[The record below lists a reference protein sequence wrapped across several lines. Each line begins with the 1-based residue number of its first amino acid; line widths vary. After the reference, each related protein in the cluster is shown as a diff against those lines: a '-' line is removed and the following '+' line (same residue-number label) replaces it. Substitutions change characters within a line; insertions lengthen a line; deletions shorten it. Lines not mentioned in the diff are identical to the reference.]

1 MIDEKKLWEQR
12 PEYLN
17 EQQKIEL
24 QNKKGGYNKGW
35 NDCLGIFF
43 DIIKAQP
50 KVNEWIPI
58 EEKLPKPSL
67 NSVIGYDELRERCV
81 FVQYYNN
88 RWILG
93 NDEPV
98 KIIAWKPL
106 PNPYVKEK

>member
-35 NDCLGIFF
+35 NDCLGIFL

-50 KVNEWIPI
+50 KVNEWIPVD
-58 EEKLPKPSL
+58 ERLPKDGDYLCSFDDGFITRV
-67 NSVIGYDELRERCV
+67 SFVDGDWELWAESGEV
-81 FVQYYNN
+81 
-88 RWILG
+88 
-93 NDEPV
+93 
-98 KIIAWKPL
+98 IAWQPL
-106 PNPYVKEK
+106 PNLYVKEK